1 MPLNLFRKSRHV
13 SAVALAILI
22 AGGAALH
29 AQERAQERP
38 TKNAAY
44 EGTWAERR
52 ACRPDVFKLCG
63 SFIPDR
69 EKIVA
74 CLERSKPRLS
84 EPCLAVMEGRF
95 RSE

>member
-1 MPLNLFRKSRHV
+1 MPMNLFRKSRCV
-13 SAVALAILI
+13 SALAIATLI
-22 AGGAALH
+22 ASGGILH
-29 AQERAQERP
+29 AQDRANA
-38 TKNAAY
+38 KDAAY

-52 ACRPDVFKLCG
+52 ACRPDVFRLCN

-69 EKIVA
+69 PKIVA

-84 EPCLAVMEGRF
+84 EACLAVIEGRF

>member
-1 MPLNLFRKSRHV
+1 MNHFKKSRRV
-13 SAVALAILI
+13 SGLALAILLA
-22 AGGAALH
+22 AGGALH
-29 AQERAQERP
+29 AQDRQG
-38 TKNAAY
+38 KNAAY
-44 EGTWAERR
+44 EGSWEERR

-69 EKIVA
+69 DKIVA
-74 CLERSKPRLS
+74 CLERSKPQLS